1 MRADETARGFGC
13 YRQSHRTHRRGHR
26 HADRPAGPTGNR
38 ARQTTRP
45 ARGFLLVPLGD
56 LRDQQEIARAKQ
68 LVLPVVSKK
77 NIPKMYVLMDGVQVP
92 VVAAETVDRKSVV

>member
-38 ARQTTRP
+38 ARQTPRP
-45 ARGFLLVPLGD
+45 ARGF
-56 LRDQQEIARAKQ
+56 EKEY
-68 LVLPVVSKK
+68 
-77 NIPKMYVLMDGVQVP
+77 PKMYVLMDGVQVP
-92 VVAAETVDRKSVV
+92 VVAAETVGRTGRIEGQRARTRESKVQGEDAITA